1 MSGPLLVVAGFAIL
15 TTLLAWARW
24 LAGRRWAAA
33 GHLVMAAT
41 AAWIVAA
48 TWPVVRHLSDYGQAG
63 RGQAVAELYF
73 ERSGAQRYRAL
84 LTRLPSGR
92 TQVFDLAGDEWRL
105 DVRFIEWSPR
115 AGQLGLQPLY
125 RLERL
130 ASRAIA
136 PRTDSPGTPQPPLEF
151 ALGVPRGSDPWS
163 RPRPGPVWGA
173 AASATTLPGPWQPMG
188 DGRRFE
194 VRLQDGALVVKSR
207 IGGERAARPR

>member
-33 GHLVMAAT
+33 GHLVMAAS
-41 AAWIVAA
+41 AVWLVAA
-48 TWPVVRHLSDYGQAG
+48 TSPVVRHLSDYRQAE

-73 ERSGAQRYRAL
+73 ERSGAGRYRAL

-105 DVRFIEWSPR
+105 DVRSLEWSPR
-115 AGQLGLQPLY
+115 AVELGLRPLY

-136 PRTDSPGTPQPPLEF
+136 PPPDASGTPRPPLEF
-151 ALGVPRGSDPWS
+151 ALGEPRGSDPWS
-163 RPRPGPVWGA
+163 RPRPGPVWSA
-173 AASATTLPGPWQPMG
+173 AARATTLEGPWQPMG

-194 VRLQDGALVVKSR
+194 VQLQGSALVVKSR
-207 IGGERAARPR
+207 GSGERATRPR

>member
-15 TTLLAWARW
+15 AALLAWARW

-33 GHLVMAAT
+33 GHLVMAAG
-41 AAWIVAA
+41 AASLVAA
-48 TWPVVRHLSDYGQAG
+48 TWPVVRHLSDYDQAE

-73 ERSGAQRYRAL
+73 ERTGARRYQAL

-105 DVRFIEWSPR
+105 DVRSLEWSPR
-115 AGQLGLQPLY
+115 AGDLGLRPLY

-136 PRTDSPGTPQPPLEF
+136 SATDAAGALPPLGF
-151 ALGVPRGSDPWS
+151 ALGAPRGHDPWS
-163 RPRPGPVWGA
+163 RERPGPAWSA
-173 AASATTLPGPWQPMG
+173 AARATTLESPWQPMG

-194 VRLQDGALVVKSR
+194 VRLQDGALVVNYRGS
-207 IGGERAARPR
+207 GERPARPR